1 MANKNTTNI
10 NIDITSNKKLYQQ
23 ALEQA
28 AERILTMIGM
38 DVETAAKKLAPVDT
52 GLLRNSITW
61 AIAGEGANT
70 QTYQANEGG
79 GTGMYQGTAPENR
92 PHQYTV
98 HLGTNVEYAMVQ
110 ETGSFKHV
118 QGQSPFLRPAVNN
131 NIQHFKDIIV
141 QELKKEIDSI

>member
-1 MANKNTTNI
+1 MAKKDTTNI

-70 QTYQANEGG
+70 QTYQANKGG
-79 GTGMYQGTAPENR
+79 GTGMYQGTAPEDK

-98 HLGTNVEYAMVQ
+98 HLGSNVEYAMAQ
-110 ETGSFKHV
+110 ETRQFKDGSHA
-118 QGQSPFLRPAVNN
+118 FLRPAVNN
-131 NIQHFKDIIV
+131 NIQHFKNIIV
-141 QELKKEIDSI
+141 QELKKEIDGI